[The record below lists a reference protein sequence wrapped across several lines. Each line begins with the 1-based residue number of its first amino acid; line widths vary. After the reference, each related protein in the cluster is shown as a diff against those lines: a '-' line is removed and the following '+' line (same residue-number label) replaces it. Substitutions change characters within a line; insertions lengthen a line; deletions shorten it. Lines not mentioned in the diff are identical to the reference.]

1 MADNLKAAAFAAG
14 LSDAERR
21 EVEALNKTLSIHR
34 ELSNLPEAIAAQSYN
49 SKTPLQQEALKK
61 AAGQDAA
68 PSRGWLGTT
77 WHYTGN
83 QILRGLNEVGDLTTR
98 LYRTGLFANREIP
111 VKFHLEVLSTTF
123 LRTGQFLQMLGIK
136 QMTKAKRF

>member
-21 EVEALNKTLSIHR
+21 EVEALNKTLSVHR

-49 SKTPLQQEALKK
+49 SKTSLQQEALKK

-68 PSRGWLGTT
+68 PSRGWLGTA

-83 QILRGLNEVGDLTTR
+83 QVLRGLTELGDLTTR

-111 VKFHLEVLSTTF
+111 LGSAEYYLPLMQLKQLSFHLDV
-123 LRTGQFLQMLGIK
+123 RLQMLYC
-136 QMTKAKRF
+136 QVN

>member
-61 AAGQDAA
+61 AAGEQAA
-68 PSRGWLGTT
+68 EEQEGQGEAEADQAGRLRPKALGETD
-77 WHYTGN
+77 HR
-83 QILRGLNEVGDLTTR
+83 QILQAGGSPDYQVQHSLQEQHLPRGECKGEAHGDE
-98 LYRTGLFANREIP
+98 GE
-111 VKFHLEVLSTTF
+111 
-123 LRTGQFLQMLGIK
+123 
-136 QMTKAKRF
+136 